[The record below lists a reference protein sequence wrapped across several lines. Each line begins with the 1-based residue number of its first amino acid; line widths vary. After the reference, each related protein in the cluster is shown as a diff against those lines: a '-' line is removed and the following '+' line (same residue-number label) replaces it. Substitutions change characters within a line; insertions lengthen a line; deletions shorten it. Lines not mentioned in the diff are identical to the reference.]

1 MNTRHP
7 VGRASTVPAAATS
20 SPRPGA
26 GIVSRLMAAG
36 IDLVV
41 VICLL
46 VAVYAGWCVALFVL
60 HTRTFTFPRP
70 SPLLTVVAY
79 PLIAVSYLAIAGW
92 VNGRSYGQHVM
103 GLRVTTQR
111 GDRLRMLRA
120 LLRAAVCVGF
130 PIGLLWVVV
139 SRRNAA
145 VHDLLLRTRVTYDW
159 TG

>member
-7 VGRASTVPAAATS
+7 VDRASTVPAAAIS
-20 SPRPGA
+20 SPRRGA

-70 SPLLTVVAY
+70 SPVLTVVAY
-79 PLIAVSYLAIAGW
+79 PLIAISYLAITGW
-92 VNGRSYGQHVM
+92 VNGRSYGQHVL